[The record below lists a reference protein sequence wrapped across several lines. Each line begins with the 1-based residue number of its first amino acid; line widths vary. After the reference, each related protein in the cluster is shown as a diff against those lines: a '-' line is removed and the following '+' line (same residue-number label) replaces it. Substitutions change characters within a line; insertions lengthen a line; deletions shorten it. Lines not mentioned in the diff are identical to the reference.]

1 MQNRLHEYG
10 GKKHENFIS
19 RLLVR
24 PLEAYRVAIWGFIRN
39 PQAVLL
45 LAACPTPKSDRLL
58 GACDLVRVLVW
69 FAAFGVA
76 AGCATT
82 APDALSPY
90 RVEGDAIPGPLVPAP
105 GDAAR
110 GRDVLLGRDGN
121 CLLCH
126 AVPEAGGRFMGNLAL
141 PLSGVGARLSA
152 GQLRLRIVDSTR
164 LSRNTIMPS
173 YYRVDGLN
181 KVAAA
186 WRGRPVLTA
195 QQVEDTIAYLLT
207 LR

>member
-1 MQNRLHEYG
+1 M
-10 GKKHENFIS
+10 
-19 RLLVR
+19 
-24 PLEAYRVAIWGFIRN
+24 P
-39 PQAVLL
+39 
-45 LAACPTPKSDRLL
+45 
-58 GACDLVRVLVW
+58 GAW
-69 FAAFGVA
+69 E
-76 AGCATT
+76 
-82 APDALSPY
+82 PY

-110 GRDVLLGRDGN
+110 GREVLLGRDGN

-126 AVPEAGGRFMGNLAL
+126 AVPESGGRFMGNLAL
-141 PLSGVGARLSA
+141 PLSGIGARLSA
-152 GQLRLRIVDSTR
+152 GQLRLRIVDSMR
-164 LSRNTIMPS
+164 LNPQTIMPS

-186 WRGRPVLTA
+186 WRGKPVLTA